1 MTEARDNIIIVVV
14 NLDPARPQSSYVHIP
29 MKDFGPTDSD
39 VYQVHDLLSD
49 MRYLWRGD
57 RNYVELDPQVQPAH
71 IFRVRR
77 WLAGEKFV

>member
-1 MTEARDNIIIVVV
+1 MIIVVV
-14 NLDPARPQSSYVHIP
+14 NLDPTRPQSSYVQIP
-29 MKDFGPTDSD
+29 MKDFGPTDSE
-39 VYQVHDLLSD
+39 VFQVHDLLTD

-57 RNYVELDPQVQPAH
+57 QNYVELDPQVQPAH